1 MSRRAGPSILHDRR
15 DETDMNPRHRAA
27 AALAALALALAGCA
41 SGEAGASTNENEEAK
56 ETARVIAVE
65 VEEARPAPFTDFVR
79 IVGSVAASRD
89 VTVSAE
95 EGGVVRQLFVEKGAA
110 VRAGQPIARVDDGV
124 LRAQL
129 DQAAATARLA
139 AETWERQQRLWE
151 VEKVGSEMAYLQA
164 RYNALTAEA
173 GARVLR
179 ERLARTVVRAP
190 IGGVLDDRFVEVGSM
205 VAPGAPVARVV
216 DASTVKVTGGV
227 PERYAAD
234 VARGAEMRVGFDGL
248 GVEHVGRVS
257 FVGATLNESNR
268 TFPIEVRVPN
278 PDRALRP
285 GMAANL
291 AVARGTGGEALL
303 VPRSAVLRRES
314 GYVVYVAVDRDGQTV
329 AEARDVTPGASQ
341 GSRLVIDGGLEAGER
356 VVVVGQ
362 QQVSNG
368 DRLRIVEAEA
378 APRP

>member
-1 MSRRAGPSILHDRR
+1 MSRRRGTIH
-15 DETDMNPRHRAA
+15 HRPHESGTMRIHGAA

-41 SGEAGASTNENEEAK
+41 SDEAGASTSEAPP
-56 ETARVIAVE
+56 EAGRVISVE
-65 VEEARPAPFTDFVR
+65 VEEARSAPFTDFVR
-79 IVGSVAASRD
+79 IVGTVAASRD

-110 VRAGQPIARVDDGV
+110 VRAGQPIARVDGGV

-129 DQAAATARLA
+129 DQAEATARLA
-139 AETWERQQRLWE
+139 AEAWERQQRLWE
-151 VEKVGSEMAYLQA
+151 VERVGSEMAYLQA

-173 GARVLR
+173 GARVLW

-216 DASTVKVTGGV
+216 DASTVKVLGGV

-278 PDRALRP
+278 PDRVLRP

-291 AVARGTGGEALL
+291 AVARGGGGEAILL
-303 VPRSAVLRRES
+303 PRSAVLRRES
-314 GYVVYVAVDRDGQTV
+314 GYVVYVAVDRDGHAV
-329 AEARDVTPGASQ
+329 AEPRNVTTGGSQ
-341 GSRLVIDGGLEAGER
+341 GGRVVIDSGLEPGER
-356 VVVVGQ
+356 VIVVGQ
-362 QQVSNG
+362 QQVSTG
-368 DRLRIVEAEA
+368 DRLRIVQAEEA
-378 APRP
+378 ARP

>member
-1 MSRRAGPSILHDRR
+1 MSGRNRTRIHHRRMMT
-15 DETDMNPRHRAA
+15 EMNPRYGAVLV
-27 AALAALALALAGCA
+27 LAAALAGCA
-41 SGEAGASTNENEEAK
+41 SGEAGAATGDETNE
-56 ETARVIAVE
+56 TGRVISVE
-65 VEEARPAPFTDFVR
+65 VEEARPAAFTDFVR

-89 VTVSAE
+89 VTVAAE
-95 EGGVVRQLFVEKGAA
+95 EGGVVRQVYVEKGAA

-190 IGGVLDDRFVEVGSM
+190 IDGVVDDRFVEVGSM
-205 VAPGAPVARVV
+205 VASGTPVARVV
-216 DASTVKVTGGV
+216 DATSVKVLGGV

-234 VARGAEMRVGFDGL
+234 IRRGAELRVSFDAMG
-248 GVEHVGRVS
+248 GTEHVGQVT
-257 FVGATLNESNR
+257 FVGATLDESNR

-278 PDRALRP
+278 PTRALRP

-291 AVARGTGGEALL
+291 EVARGGAAEVLL
-303 VPRSAVLRRES
+303 VPRAAVLRREN
-314 GYVVYVAVDRDGQTV
+314 GFVVYVAAERDGAHV
-329 AEARDVTPGASQ
+329 AELRDVVPGASRD
-341 GSRLVIDGGLEAGER
+341 GRLVVERGLAPGDR
-356 VVVVGQ
+356 VITVGQ
-362 QQVSNG
+362 QQVSAG
-368 DRLRIVEAEA
+368 DRLRIVQAEA
-378 APRP
+378 AERP